1 MLIHFLSAWVECSF
15 LHYVSDHQPD
25 GDARHIDPVMT
36 KTVWED
42 YMHWC
47 VVEEKQ
53 VGVPVYFAVMYMYP
67 HFCF

>member
-1 MLIHFLSAWVECSF
+1 M
-15 LHYVSDHQPD
+15 SDHQPD